1 MERSLQQVLAN
12 WADFAMLSEGDRQ
25 WLESVGQAQ
34 TLPVRAVLIQE
45 GEPIPI
51 IYIVLAGRFGV
62 SVSAPE
68 VEAGEQDWPHPK
80 GAVQLG
86 VLEPGELVGEISFI
100 DDRPPVATVTALEP
114 AQVWTI
120 PRLQLN
126 QKLVLDRR
134 FSSRF
139 YRILAAILSRRLR
152 SIATLLARTQEL
164 PSPPLPKA
172 LFMFG
177 VLNDADID
185 WMVAIGELQRWNPG
199 TVLIQAGEVPVAVY
213 IVLSGSF
220 AVSVSFEPAFPKQEI
235 AQLSRGEIV
244 GEMSFV
250 ETATASATVVC
261 RTSAQVLALP
271 SSQLS
276 AHLQQDYGFATRFYR
291 AICVVVADRLREGLI
306 KRGYSRLAFVE
317 GQTLEDDL
325 EYEDEIDL
333 QTLEQTALARV
344 RFDWMVK
351 RLATKLK

>member
-12 WADFAMLSEGDRQ
+12 WADFATLSEGDRQ

-45 GEPIPI
+45 GEPIPAL
-51 IYIVLAGRFGV
+51 YILIEGRFGV
-62 SVSAPE
+62 SVSATQA
-68 VEAGEQDWPHPK
+68 EAGEQGWPHPK
-80 GAVQLG
+80 QAVQLG
-86 VLEPGELVGEISFI
+86 VLEPGQLAGEVSFV
-100 DDRPPVATVTALEP
+100 DDRPPLATVTALEP
-114 AQVWTI
+114 ARVWAI
-120 PRLQLN
+120 PRCHLTP
-126 QKLVLDRR
+126 KLALDRR
-134 FSSRF
+134 FSSHF
-139 YRILAAILSRRLR
+139 YHFLAATLSRRLR
-152 SIATLLARTQEL
+152 SIADLLARTQEL

-199 TVLIQAGEVPVAVY
+199 TVLIQAGEVPAAVY

-220 AVSVSFEPAFPKQEI
+220 AVSVSFEPESPEQEI
-235 AQLSRGEIV
+235 AQLSSGEIV

-271 SSQLS
+271 SSQLA

-306 KRGYSRLAFVE
+306 KRGYSRLAFAE

-344 RFDWMVK
+344 RFDWMMK